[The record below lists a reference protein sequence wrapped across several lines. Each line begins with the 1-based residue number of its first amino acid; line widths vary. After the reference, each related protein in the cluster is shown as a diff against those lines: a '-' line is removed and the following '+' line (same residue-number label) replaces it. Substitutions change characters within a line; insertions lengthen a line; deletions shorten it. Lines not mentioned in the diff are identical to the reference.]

1 MPTWRHERAAAARGY
16 RLLAGVDEAGRGAL
30 AGPVVAA
37 AVILPRPDDGRRRGR
52 RPYQD
57 SKALSSARREILAAL
72 VREEAVAW
80 AVGIATSEEVD
91 RFDVLRAT
99 HLAAARALDD
109 LDPPPDFLLTD
120 ALRLSWRGLPSS
132 PIIGG
137 DARSYTIAAASILAK
152 THRDALME
160 DLAREHPGYDLAAN
174 KGYGVPLHLAALA
187 ALGPCP
193 EHRRTFRPVAQ
204 PRLW

>member
-1 MPTWRHERAAAARGY
+1 M
-16 RLLAGVDEAGRGAL
+16 LAGVDEAGRGAL

-57 SKALSSARREILAAL
+57 SKTLSPARRETLAAL

-193 EHRRTFRPVAQ
+193 VHRRTFRPVAQ